1 MEGSLVAY
9 KVFTNGS
16 TLQASEVNEN
26 LMQQSVATFSNAA
39 ARTAA
44 ITSPVEGQMTYL
56 EDVDLISIYESG
68 AWRTSLNPRGGILQ
82 VISTAKTD
90 TQVSSV
96 VAAGEVAITG
106 LNATI
111 TPKSSTNKIL
121 VLVQASIH
129 QDNFFRTAWAV
140 KRNSTYIGIGDAAS
154 NRSRI
159 QAGISTNNDG
169 FSAVTSHGTFLDS
182 PGTTS
187 AITYSVFIRN
197 LHNATNNVLVNRTIT
212 DSDTSTY
219 SRSSSTITLMEV
231 SA

>member
-1 MEGSLVAY
+1 MSR
-9 KVFTNGS
+9 KVFTAG
-16 TLQASEVNEN
+16 EV
-26 LMQQSVATFSNAA
+26 LAA
-39 ARTAA
+39 ADVNSFLMDQTVMSFAGTVARGSA
-44 ITSPVEGQMTYL
+44 IPSPVEGMTSFL
-56 EDVDLISIYESG
+56 EDSNVMSIYDGSN
-68 AWRTSLNPRGGILQ
+68 WKTSLATSGGILQ

-96 VAAGEVAITG
+96 AAAGEVAITG
-106 LNATI
+106 LTATI
-111 TPKSSTNKIL
+111 TPKSSTSKIL

-140 KRNSTYIGIGDAAS
+140 KRDSTYIGVGDAAS
-154 NRSRI
+154 NRSRV

-169 FSAVTSHGTFLDS
+169 FSAVTTHGTFLDS

-197 LHNATNNVLVNRTIT
+197 LHNATNNVLVNRTIA